1 MNQYLLDTN
10 ICIYI
15 INKKPEEVYQRFKKV
30 NLDNIFISTI
40 SEYEIKYGV
49 EKSQKSDHNKKIVNV
64 FQLSYFLTSFNE
76 FLGFLNILPFDSESA
91 SIAGSIRNT
100 LEKKGQIIGP
110 YDLLIASQALA
121 KDIVLV
127 TNNEKE
133 FKRIKNLKVENWII
147 K

>member
-15 INKKPEEVYQRFKKV
+15 INKKPEAVYQRFKKV
-30 NLDNIFISTI
+30 SLDNIFISTI

-49 EKSQKSDHNKKIVNV
+49 EKSQKSDHNKKIV
-64 FQLSYFLTSFNE
+64 NE

-121 KDIVLV
+121 KDAILV